1 MAALTMRNKAWRYL
15 KKDPVTIIALCVLV
29 VLLLTAVF
37 GPHLAPFEPTQQNR
51 SLRLGP
57 PSTDHWF
64 GTDNLGRD
72 VLSRILVGARYSL
85 SVGSISVGIGLV
97 LGTFIGLIAGY
108 FGGAIDTILSR
119 LLDILMAF
127 PTILLAVVILAMLGP
142 GLANV
147 MIAVGFGSVPMFARL
162 IRSAVVSLKEQE
174 YVTAA
179 RASGRRA
186 IGIIVRHL
194 LPNLTPT
201 LIVVSTIRLST
212 AILSAAALSF
222 LGLGAPESLPEWGTM
237 LSEGRSYIRTAP
249 HLVFFPGF
257 AIMITALVLN
267 VLGDALRDVL
277 DPFLKE

>member
-1 MAALTMRNKAWRYL
+1 MAALTMRRKAWRYL
-15 KKDPVTIIALCVLV
+15 RKDPVTILALL
-29 VLLLTAVF
+29 VLLVLGFVAIF
-37 GPHLAPFEPTQQNR
+37 GPALAPFDAAQQNR
-51 SLRLGP
+51 SLRLES
-57 PSTDHWF
+57 PSAQNWL

-72 VLSRILVGARYSL
+72 MLSRILVGARYSL
-85 SVGSISVGIGLV
+85 SVGVISVGIGLF
-97 LGTFIGLIAGY
+97 LGTLAGLVAGY
-108 FGGAIDTILSR
+108 FGGVVDAVLSR

-142 GLANV
+142 GLTNV
-147 MIAVGFGSVPMFARL
+147 MIAVGLGSVPMFARL
-162 IRSAVVSLKEQE
+162 VRSAVVSLKEQE

-179 RASGRRA
+179 RSSGMTDS
-186 IGIIVRHL
+186 GIIFKHL

-222 LGLGAPESLPEWGTM
+222 LGLGAPESIPEWGTM

-267 VLGDALRDVL
+267 ILGDAIRDVL